1 MEKEFI
7 QEKKRFII
15 QIVIKRKISSMSSD
29 IEQILQRQC
38 TNYEELEHITQE
50 FTSTIKDL
58 WNKFLN

>member
-50 FTSTIKDL
+50 FTSTIKDF